1 MTEAWSSGED
11 PSAPLGE
18 GSLSLIEG
26 STFCVSAPGGDILPG
41 ELHGLY
47 VRDTRVLSRWVL
59 RVDGS
64 TVHTLSVRQP
74 DPYAAEVVGRASTG
88 RDSPGHLVVV
98 RQRYVGDGMREDVE
112 VQNHSR
118 CPVDCVVE
126 FDVDADFAD
135 VFEVKAGH
143 VPVLQDVER
152 VRAGGEVTVTGTR
165 AGRTFSMHV
174 RADRDPDPTTGSGL
188 SFPVRIDPRASW
200 RTSMEVAPDLEGAS
214 VVPRHPRG
222 QPVKHSRPAA
232 NLRRWRSRTPSLSTA
247 DAALAGILSQS
258 VEDLGS
264 LRIFDP
270 DHPERA
276 VVAAGAP
283 WFMAVFGRDSLL
295 TSMMVLPVDASLAL
309 GTLQT
314 LAAHQGT
321 GWDPATEE
329 QPGRILHEMRFGPS
343 ATLALGG
350 GSVYYGTADA
360 TALFVMLLGELDR
373 WRTHDEEVVALLPHA
388 DRAIEWIEGPGD
400 SDGDGFVDYARSTDA
415 GLANQGW
422 KDSWDGVTYADGRV
436 AEAPIALA
444 EVQGYTYAA
453 YRAMARLDRRHRG
466 GRRAADYERRA
477 SRVRAA
483 FNERFWLPDRGW
495 YAMAL
500 DGDGGPVD
508 ALASNMGHCLW
519 TGIVD
524 EQHAGDVA
532 AHLLSPQMFTGWGI
546 RTLATSMGAYDPVS
560 YHNGSVWPHD
570 NAVCSAGLIRY
581 GFVDEAV
588 RVARGILDA
597 AGNFGGRLPE
607 LFCGLARTDF
617 PEPVG
622 YPTSCSPQAWS
633 AAAPV
638 EILRVLSGFDPELIT
653 ADPDEAPPTLR
664 GAGAV
669 PAAYLPLRVEDL
681 RIGDGRFTLDVDEDR
696 WRVTTA
702 DGEVV
707 IAVEAPAADVA
718 P

>member
-1 MTEAWSSGED
+1 VTEAWSSGED
-11 PSAPLGE
+11 PSVPLGV
-18 GSLSLIEG
+18 GTLSLIEG
-26 STFCVSAPGGDILPG
+26 STFCVSARGGDIIPR

-47 VRDTRVLSRWVL
+47 VRDTRVLSRWIL
-59 RVDGS
+59 RVGGS
-64 TVHTLSVRQP
+64 AVHTLSVRQP
-74 DPYAAEVVGRASTG
+74 DPYAAEVVGWASVGEDT
-88 RDSPGHLVVV
+88 PGHLVVI
-98 RQRYVGDGMREDVE
+98 RRRYVGDGMREDIE
-112 VQNHSR
+112 VQNHSSR
-118 CPVDCVVE
+118 ALDGAVTI
-126 FDVDADFAD
+126 DVDADFAD
-135 VFEVKAGH
+135 VFEIKSGH
-143 VPVLQDVER
+143 VPGLE
-152 VRAGGEVTVTGTR
+152 EVARDRTDEGVTMTGTR
-165 AGRTFSMHV
+165 GGRTFSV
-174 RADRDPDPTTGSGL
+174 RIHADRNAAPTEGGGL
-188 SFPVRIDPRASW
+188 SFPVRIAARGSW
-200 RTSMEVAPDLEGAS
+200 RTSVEVVPDLEGS
-214 VVPRHPRG
+214 SLVPRHPRG
-222 QPVKHSRPAA
+222 QPVKHSLPAA
-232 NLRRWRSRTPSLSTA
+232 NLRRWRSRSPSFSTG

-276 VVAAGAP
+276 IVAAGAP

-295 TSMMVLPVDASLAL
+295 TSLMVLPIDASLAL

-321 GWDPATEE
+321 GWDQETEE
-329 QPGRILHEMRFGPS
+329 QPGRILHEMRFGPT

-360 TALFVMLLGELDR
+360 TALFVMLIGELDR
-373 WRTHDEEVVALLPHA
+373 WRTHDEEVLALLPHA

-400 SDGDGFVDYARSTDA
+400 SDGDGFVDYARSTDT

-436 AEAPIALA
+436 AEAPLALA

-453 YRAMARLDRRHRG
+453 YHAMARLDRRHRG

-477 SRVRAA
+477 RRLRAA
-483 FNERFWLPDRGW
+483 FNERFWLPERGW

-500 DGDGGPVD
+500 DGGGRPVD
-508 ALASNMGHCLW
+508 ALGSNMGHCLW

-524 EQHAGDVA
+524 EGHAADVA
-532 AHLLSPQMFTGWGI
+532 AHLLSPEMFTGWGI

-570 NAVCSAGLIRY
+570 NAVCAAGLIRY

-597 AGNFGGRLPE
+597 AGHFGGRLPE

-617 PEPVG
+617 PEPVD
-622 YPTSCSPQAWS
+622 YPTSCSPQAWA

-638 EILRVLSGFDPELIT
+638 EILRALSGFDPELVT
-653 ADPDEAPPTLR
+653 AGPDEAVVAPR
-664 GAGAV
+664 RVGAV

-681 RIGDGRFTLDVDEDR
+681 RIGDGRFTLDIGDDG

-702 DGEVV
+702 DGDVV
-707 IAVEAPAADVA
+707 IATETPADGVT

>member
-11 PSAPLGE
+11 PSVPLGV
-18 GSLSLIEG
+18 GTLSLIEG
-26 STFCVSAPGGDILPG
+26 STFCVSARGGDIIPR

-47 VRDTRVLSRWVL
+47 VRDTRVLSRWIL
-59 RVDGS
+59 RVGGS
-64 TVHTLSVRQP
+64 AVHTLSVRQP
-74 DPYAAEVVGRASTG
+74 DPYAAEVVGWASVGEDT
-88 RDSPGHLVVV
+88 PGHLVVI
-98 RQRYVGDGMREDVE
+98 RRRYVGDGMREDIE
-112 VQNHSR
+112 VQNHSSR
-118 CPVDCVVE
+118 ALDGVVTI
-126 FDVDADFAD
+126 DVDADFAD
-135 VFEVKAGH
+135 VFEIKSGH
-143 VPVLQDVER
+143 VPGLE
-152 VRAGGEVTVTGTR
+152 EVARDRTDEGVTMTGTR
-165 AGRTFSMHV
+165 GGRTFSV
-174 RADRDPDPTTGSGL
+174 RIHADRNAAPTEGGGL
-188 SFPVRIDPRASW
+188 SFPVRIAARGSW
-200 RTSMEVAPDLEGAS
+200 RTSVEVVPDLEGS
-214 VVPRHPRG
+214 SLVPRHPRG
-222 QPVKHSRPAA
+222 QPVKHSLPAA
-232 NLRRWRSRTPSLSTA
+232 NLRRWRSRSPSFSTG

-276 VVAAGAP
+276 IVAAGAP

-295 TSMMVLPVDASLAL
+295 TSLMVLPIDASLAL

-321 GWDPATEE
+321 GWDQETEE
-329 QPGRILHEMRFGPS
+329 QPGRILHEMRFGPT

-360 TALFVMLLGELDR
+360 TALFVMLIGELDR
-373 WRTHDEEVVALLPHA
+373 WRTHDEEVLALLPHA

-400 SDGDGFVDYARSTDA
+400 SDGDGFVDYARSTDT

-436 AEAPIALA
+436 AEAPLALA

-453 YRAMARLDRRHRG
+453 YHAMARLDRRHRG

-477 SRVRAA
+477 RRLRAA
-483 FNERFWLPDRGW
+483 FNERFWLPERGW

-500 DGDGGPVD
+500 DGGGRPVD
-508 ALASNMGHCLW
+508 ALGSNMGHCLW

-524 EQHAGDVA
+524 EGHAADVA
-532 AHLLSPQMFTGWGI
+532 AHLLSPEMFTGWGI

-570 NAVCSAGLIRY
+570 NAVCAAGLIRY

-597 AGNFGGRLPE
+597 AGHFGGRLPE

-617 PEPVG
+617 PEPVD
-622 YPTSCSPQAWS
+622 YPTSCSPQAWA

-638 EILRVLSGFDPELIT
+638 EILRALSGFDPELVT
-653 ADPDEAPPTLR
+653 AGPDEAVVAPR
-664 GAGAV
+664 RVGAV

-681 RIGDGRFTLDVDEDR
+681 RIGDGRFTLDIGDDG

-702 DGEVV
+702 DGDVV
-707 IAVEAPAADVA
+707 IATETPADGVT